1 MFELTLEINQ
11 KCNLKCKYC
20 YLNEKNNSTMPLHIA
35 IRSISQIVQK
45 VIKEDDRKIVINF
58 LGGEPLIDFTLIQD
72 IVDYCGRIKGIKFKY
87 TISTNGILL
96 DEEMVR
102 FFIKYSFT
110 IKISLDGREHVN
122 DVNRV
127 DFKGEG
133 SYKFV
138 NRKIPL
144 LNEYQKKTRKIVQVT
159 SVFTADTIEHYS
171 DTLEYLVNV
180 KNFRYISTTLDTNTI
195 WSSDEKKVIE
205 YEIRKA
211 FDFFLESFKRGNP
224 FYWKNAF
231 TYYNNLG
238 KERERVCGAGNLF
251 YYVACDGRIFTCGLG
266 VARNSSIGNIQ
277 NGGIAKDRL
286 WELYKKRRENMRN
299 CIQCSYKVSCNS
311 YPCLYL
317 DTTENNLS
325 CELFKIYRKIYYEKK
340 AEYDQLIKNF
350 RL

>member
-20 YLNEKNNSTMPLHIA
+20 YLDQKNNSTMSLHIA
-35 IRSISQIVQK
+35 IRSISQVVQK
-45 VIKEDDRKIVINF
+45 VIKERDKQIVINF
-58 LGGEPLIDFTLIQD
+58 LGGEPLIDFTLIQE
-72 IVDYCGRIKGIKFKY
+72 IVDYCERIKEIKFKY

-102 FFIKYSFT
+102 FFSKYCFA
-110 IKISLDGREHVN
+110 IKISLDGREYVN

-127 DFKGEG
+127 GFGGEG

-144 LNEYQKKTRKIVQVT
+144 LNEYQKMTRKIVQVT
-159 SVFTADTIEHYS
+159 SVFTADTIEYYS
-171 DTLEYLVNV
+171 DTIEYLVSV
-180 KNFRYISTTLDTNTI
+180 KNFRYISTTLDTNTS
-195 WSSDEKKVIE
+195 WSNDEKKIIE
-205 YEIRKA
+205 YEVRKA

-231 TYYNNLG
+231 VYYNNLE

-266 VARNSSIGNIQ
+266 VARNSPIGDIQ
-277 NGGIAKDRL
+277 NGIDKDRL
-286 WELYKKRRENMRN
+286 WELHKKRRENMKN

-317 DTTENNLS
+317 DSAEDSLS
-325 CELFKIYRKIYYEKK
+325 CELFRIYRKIYYEKK
-340 AEYDQLIKNF
+340 TEYDQLIKNF